1 MTRLLILSKIVLD
14 IDKKGGLMP
23 DDFTEFIS
31 HLTDNARTS
40 IHQAG
45 LIAHQHGSLYVGT
58 EHLLLGLLAQGSSV
72 GAKMLADY
80 GVTMDSAQ
88 NALKVTM
95 VADPISTSGIIKSL
109 SETAKLTLRMS
120 WELAR
125 EFKQDFLGTE
135 HILYSI
141 LSQRNSRATVLLRD
155 MGVSVGQLSAGVE
168 KFIASQSSFSEE
180 LDAGVIYNQSTTTR
194 KNHQKSILDVFGI
207 DLVSLAKNGELDPVI
222 GRDKEQERMVTILAR
237 RSKNN
242 PVLIGEPGVGKSAVV
257 EGLAQR
263 IAREDVPDKLLD
275 KRLIQLDLAGMVAGT
290 KFRGEFEDRL
300 KKVIEE
306 VKHQKNIILFID
318 ELHLLV
324 GAGAAEGGMDAA
336 NILKPALAR
345 GEIRLVGATTADEYR
360 KHIEKDSALDRRL
373 QTILTE
379 ETSLKDTIQI
389 LKGLGPNYEKYHQ
402 IKLTDEIIEQIVTQA
417 DRYITERSMP
427 DKALDVLD
435 EAAARVN
442 VKHSSKPSKVR
453 TLTKEVKSLNEKM
466 DKAVIDENYEKAA
479 IFKTRMI
486 RLKKELE
493 ELELTKSSK
502 TKRILTSEDV
512 AFAINAITK
521 IPVSR
526 LKKSEAKMMANL
538 EKHLAKY
545 IIGQPEA
552 IKKVASSV
560 RRGRSGI
567 TSQNRPI
574 GSFVFLGPT
583 GVGKTELAKILAKE
597 VFGDKKA
604 LIKIDMSEFSEK
616 HHASRLVGAP
626 AGYVGYEDDGKLTDK
641 IRRQPYSVVLFDEI
655 EKAHPDVF
663 NLLLQIL
670 EDGTLTSAK
679 GKKVSF
685 KNSIII
691 LTSNAGS
698 ASHMKTEPL
707 GFGVIDSKL
716 EEGKHKSNSQAAQST
731 LLKLMR
737 PELVN
742 RFDNIIMFKPLGEK
756 EISVIF
762 DHLIA
767 DLKHRL
773 VRTGVSLKVTPAAK
787 KYIINKNFDIKFGAR
802 PLRRAIEE
810 AIEGDIADGLLAGQY
825 EKGTIL
831 KVVLKKGEIEI
842 VKNCQE

>member
-1 MTRLLILSKIVLD
+1 MS
-14 IDKKGGLMP
+14 
-23 DDFTEFIS
+23 DDFSEFIS
-31 HLTDNARTS
+31 QLTDNARTS
-40 IHQAG
+40 IHHAG
-45 LIAHQHGSLYVGT
+45 LMAHQNGSLYVGT

-80 GVTMDSAQ
+80 GVTLEGARQ
-88 NALKVTM
+88 ALKLTM
-95 VADPISTSGIIKSL
+95 VSDPISSSGTIKSL

-125 EFKQDFLGTE
+125 EFQQDFLGTE

-155 MGVSVGQLSAGVE
+155 MGVNIGELSVGVE
-168 KFIASQSSFSEE
+168 DFIGKQSSFSEA
-180 LDAGVIYNQSTTTR
+180 LGSDSIYTEAQSTR
-194 KNHQKSILDVFGI
+194 SPKKSILDVFGI
-207 DLVSLAKNGELDPVI
+207 DLVVQAKKGKLDPVI

-237 RSKNN
+237 RTKNN
-242 PVLIGEPGVGKSAVV
+242 PVLIGSPGVGKSAVV

-263 IAREDVPDKLLD
+263 IAKEDVPDKLLD

-290 KFRGEFEDRL
+290 KYRGEFEDRL

-306 VKHQKNIILFID
+306 VKIQKNIILFID

-345 GEIRLVGATTADEYR
+345 GEIRLIGATTGDEYR
-360 KHIEKDSALDRRL
+360 KFIEKDSALDRRL
-373 QTILTE
+373 QTITVE
-379 ETSLKDTIQI
+379 ETSLKDTIKI
-389 LKGLGPNYEKYHQ
+389 LKGLRSSYESYHQ
-402 IKLTDEIIEQIVTQA
+402 IKLSDEIIEQIVNMS
-417 DRYITERSMP
+417 DRYISERFMP

-442 VKHSSKPSKVR
+442 VKHSSKPSKR
-453 TLTKEVKSLNEKM
+453 RDITKEIKNLNEKM
-466 DKAVIDENYEKAA
+466 DDAVANENYEKAA
-479 IFKTRMI
+479 IYKTRISRMT
-486 RLKKELE
+486 KELE
-493 ELELTKSSK
+493 DLQIKNANKIKRSLTD
-502 TKRILTSEDV
+502 EDV
-512 AFAINAITK
+512 AYAINAITG
-521 IPVSR
+521 IPVNR
-526 LKKSEAKMMANL
+526 LKKSEAKTMANL
-538 EKHLAKY
+538 EKYLSKF
-545 IIGQPEA
+545 IVGQPEA
-552 IKKVASSV
+552 IKQVSSAV

-567 TSQNRPI
+567 ANANRPV

-583 GVGKTELAKILAKE
+583 GVGKTELAKVLAQE

-616 HHASRLVGAP
+616 HNASRLVGAP
-626 AGYVGYEDDGKLTDK
+626 AGYVGYEDDGKLTDQ

-691 LTSNAGS
+691 LTSNVGS
-698 ASHMKTEPL
+698 VSHMKGDSL
-707 GFGVIDSKL
+707 GFGVVDLSAKNK
-716 EEGKHKSNSQAAQST
+716 KHKSNSEEAKST
-731 LLKLMR
+731 LLKIMK

-742 RFDNIIMFKPLGEK
+742 RFDNIIVFKSLTEK
-756 EISVIF
+756 SIALIF
-762 DHLIA
+762 DQLIN
-767 DLKHRL
+767 DLKKRL
-773 VRTGVSLKVTPAAK
+773 VRTGISLSVTPSAK
-787 KYIINKNFDIKFGAR
+787 KYIISKNFDEKFGAR

-810 AIEGDIADGLLAGQY
+810 EIEGKVADGILARSY

-831 KVVLKKGEIEI
+831 KVVFKKGEIEI
-842 VKNCQE
+842 VKNNAE

>member
-1 MTRLLILSKIVLD
+1 
-14 IDKKGGLMP
+14 MP
-23 DDFTEFIS
+23 DDFSEFIS

-45 LIAHQHGSLYVGT
+45 LIAHQYGSLYVGT

-72 GAKMLADY
+72 GAKMLADH
-80 GVTMDSAQ
+80 GVTLDGARQ
-88 NALKVTM
+88 ALKFTM
-95 VADPISTSGIIKSL
+95 VSDPISSTGMIKSL

-125 EFKQDFLGTE
+125 EFQQDFLGTE

-155 MGVSVGQLSAGVE
+155 MGVNIGELSVGVE
-168 KFIASQSSFSEE
+168 DIIGKQSSFSEALGSE
-180 LDAGVIYNQSTTTR
+180 TMYANTFSTKNQ
-194 KNHQKSILDVFGI
+194 KKSILDVFGI
-207 DLVSLAKNGELDPVI
+207 DLVAQAKKGKLDPVI

-237 RSKNN
+237 RTKNN
-242 PVLIGEPGVGKSAVV
+242 PVLVGPPGVGKSAVV

-263 IAREDVPDKLLD
+263 IAKEDVPDKLLD

-290 KFRGEFEDRL
+290 KYRGEFEDRL

-306 VKHQKNIILFID
+306 VKAQKNIILFID
-318 ELHLLV
+318 ELHLMV

-345 GEIRLVGATTADEYR
+345 GELRLIGATTGDEYR
-360 KHIEKDSALDRRL
+360 KFIEKDSALDRRL
-373 QTILTE
+373 QTVTVE
-379 ETSLKDTIQI
+379 ETSLKDTIKI
-389 LKGLGPNYEKYHQ
+389 LKGLRPSYESYHQ
-402 IKLTDEIIEQIVTQA
+402 IKLSDEIIEQIVNMS
-417 DRYITERSMP
+417 DRYISERFMP

-442 VKHSSKPSKVR
+442 VKHSSKPSKR
-453 TLTKEVKSLNEKM
+453 RDITKEVKSLNEKM
-466 DKAVIDENYEKAA
+466 DEAVANENYEKAA
-479 IFKTRMI
+479 IYKTRISRMT
-486 RLKKELE
+486 KELE
-493 ELELTKSSK
+493 DLQIKNANK
-502 TKRILTSEDV
+502 IKRLLSEEDV
-512 AFAINAITK
+512 AFAINAITG
-521 IPVSR
+521 IPVNR
-526 LKKSEAKMMANL
+526 LKKSEAKTMANL
-538 EKHLAKY
+538 EKYLSKF
-545 IIGQPEA
+545 IVGQPEA
-552 IKKVASSV
+552 IKQVSSAV
-560 RRGRSGI
+560 RRGRSDI
-567 TSQNRPI
+567 TSENRPI

-583 GVGKTELAKILAKE
+583 GVGKTELAKILAQE
-597 VFGDKKA
+597 VFGDKKS

-616 HHASRLVGAP
+616 HNASRLVGAP

-685 KNSIII
+685 KNAIII
-691 LTSNAGS
+691 LTSNVGS
-698 ASHMKTEPL
+698 ASHMKGDAL
-707 GFGVIDSKL
+707 GFGVVNNSQKN
-716 EEGKHKSNSQAAQST
+716 EKHKSNSSEAQAT
-731 LLKLMR
+731 LLKIMK

-742 RFDNIIMFKPLGEK
+742 RFDNIIMFKALTEK
-756 EISVIF
+756 SISQIF
-762 DHLIA
+762 DHLVN
-767 DLKHRL
+767 DLRKRL
-773 VRTGVSLKVTPAAK
+773 VRAGVSITVTPSAK
-787 KYIINKNFDIKFGAR
+787 KYIISKNYDEKFGAR

-810 AIEGDIADGLLAGQY
+810 SIEGKIADGILARDY

-842 VKNCQE
+842 VKNNAE